1 MSDSTKY
8 LHDRSILLLL
18 AINAIL
24 LVVGV
29 LLVLSRLDA
38 GKGSGY
44 FIQYRA
50 NVGIGE
56 FKTGSSLDM
65 SGFIFFMLI
74 NLGLAILISVRSY
87 HERRHIAI
95 ATLMMTGLLGL
106 LAIIVSDA
114 LLVLR

>member
-1 MSDSTKY
+1 MTTSGKF

-18 AINAIL
+18 AINSVL

-29 LLVLSRLDA
+29 LLVLARLDG

-56 FKTGSSLDM
+56 FKTGSSMDM
-65 SGFIFFMLI
+65 SSFIFFTIITFALSI
-74 NLGLAILISVRSY
+74 FISVRSY
-87 HERRHIAI
+87 QERRQVAI
-95 ATLMMTGLLGL
+95 TTLMLTSLLIL